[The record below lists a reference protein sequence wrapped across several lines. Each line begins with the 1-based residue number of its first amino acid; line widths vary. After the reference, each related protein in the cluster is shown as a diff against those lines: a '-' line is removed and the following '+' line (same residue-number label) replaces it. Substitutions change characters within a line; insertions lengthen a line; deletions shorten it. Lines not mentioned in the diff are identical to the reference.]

1 MYPTVKQVS
10 GGKVNI
16 KIYVEQ
22 NCGDKMSKLQYPE
35 GFEEIACPA
44 EKTIALIG
52 NKWSLLIIRDLL
64 MADRPLRYNELAKS
78 LKKISSRTL
87 SNKLRNMVS
96 YGIIEKHII
105 DDSPIK
111 VEYSL
116 TEKGKELSKVTQ
128 PMVEWSERWHNG
140 ERIQGD

>member
-1 MYPTVKQVS
+1 MVKLVLNTS
-10 GGKVNI
+10 
-16 KIYVEQ
+16 EQ
-22 NCGDKMSKLQYPE
+22 IMVLKMNKLQYPK
-35 GFEEIACPA
+35 GFEEIKCPA

-52 NKWSLLIIRDLL
+52 NKWTLLIVRDLL

-87 SNKLRNMVS
+87 SIRLKSLVD
-96 YGIIEKHII
+96 YGIIEKRIV

-116 TEKGKELSKVTQ
+116 TEKGRELSGVTE
-128 PMVEWSERWHNG
+128 PMIEWSEKWHNTK
-140 ERIQGD
+140 

>member
-1 MYPTVKQVS
+1 MYPTVKQVYS
-10 GGKVNI
+10 GKVNI
-16 KIYVEQ
+16 KTHAEQ
-22 NCGDKMSKLQYPE
+22 NYGDKMSELQYPD

-52 NKWSLLIIRDLL
+52 NKWTLLIIRDLL

-87 SNKLRNMVS
+87 SNKLRNMVN

-116 TEKGKELSKVTQ
+116 TEKGKELSKVTR
-128 PMVEWSERWHNG
+128 PMVEWSERWHG
-140 ERIQGD
+140 SEMHSR

>member
-1 MYPTVKQVS
+1 
-10 GGKVNI
+10 
-16 KIYVEQ
+16 
-22 NCGDKMSKLQYPE
+22 MSKLQYPD
-35 GFEEIACPA
+35 GFEEIKCPA
-44 EKTIALIG
+44 EKTITLIG
-52 NKWSLLIIRDLL
+52 NKWTLLIIRDLI

-87 SNKLRNMVS
+87 SIKLRNMVN

-128 PMVEWSERWHNG
+128 PMVEWSERWH
-140 ERIQGD
+140 RDDLIQTD